1 MESKFGFKG
10 KLKAKKITAKENQW
24 QTKSKLA
31 VRRFFQGIGLGL
43 PPKEV
48 VNLYG
53 TLKLKKVS
61 DNNVLDYGIVSRKK
75 VTDVFAN
82 FLVDCMHG
90 GTSGIGNF
98 KWHASGT
105 STGAESSTA
114 TALGT
119 EVGTRDAGTQVEGA
133 SANIYQTV
141 ATHTYAAAG
150 TITEHGIFSSSDSVI
165 LLDRSLFAGVAVS
178 SGDQIQYTY
187 SLTVQSSG

>member
-1 MESKFGFKG
+1 MENKFGFKG
-10 KLKAKKITAKENQW
+10 ELKTKKITAKENQW

-31 VRRFFQGIGLGL
+31 VKRFFQGIGLGL
-43 PPKEV
+43 PPKEGM
-48 VNLYG
+48 NLYG
-53 TLKLKKVS
+53 TLELKKIS
-61 DNNVLDYGIVSRKK
+61 NNNVLDYGVVSRKV

-90 GTSGIGNF
+90 GTSGIDDF

-105 STGAESSTA
+105 STGAESSTD

-119 EVGTRDAGTQVEGA
+119 EVGRVSGTQIEGA
-133 SANIYQTV
+133 TANVYRSV

-150 TITEHGIFSSSDSVI
+150 TIREHGILASSAAGI
-165 LLDRSLFAGVAVS
+165 LLDRSLFAAVTVS
-178 SGDQIQYTY
+178 SGDQIQFTY